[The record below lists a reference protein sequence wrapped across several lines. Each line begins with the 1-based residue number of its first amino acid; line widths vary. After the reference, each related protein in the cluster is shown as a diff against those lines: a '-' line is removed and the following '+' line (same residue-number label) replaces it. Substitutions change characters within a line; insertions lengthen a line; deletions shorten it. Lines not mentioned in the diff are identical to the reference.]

1 MRINYT
7 TFVNSMHEI
16 WMKNGEQSSE
26 VTSRELF
33 PSPLSFLPPVLP
45 IWKPN
50 VRYGFSSDSN
60 IEEIREF
67 DPTATGADIGGMA
80 ASDEHNNLPFSAS
93 SGLKRILIVD
103 DDHDIALFYKMA
115 LERVGFSVD
124 VFSDPLK
131 SFSSYR
137 TGVYELLLLDVRM
150 PQMSGFELYSKI
162 KGIDDTVKVCFITA
176 FEDYHNEF
184 KKLFPHLDESECY
197 IKKPITMQDL
207 IRIVK
212 SRIECDKSRNSN

>member
-1 MRINYT
+1 M
-7 TFVNSMHEI
+7 
-16 WMKNGEQSSE
+16 W
-26 VTSRELF
+26 L
-33 PSPLSFLPPVLP
+33 
-45 IWKPN
+45 
-50 VRYGFSSDSN
+50 
-60 IEEIREF
+60 
-67 DPTATGADIGGMA
+67 
-80 ASDEHNNLPFSAS
+80 ASDEHNNLPLSAS

-137 TGVYELLLLDVRM
+137 TGVYDLLLLDVRM

-197 IKKPITMQDL
+197 IKKPVTMQDL

-212 SRIECDKSRNSN
+212 SMVECDKSRNSNQQ